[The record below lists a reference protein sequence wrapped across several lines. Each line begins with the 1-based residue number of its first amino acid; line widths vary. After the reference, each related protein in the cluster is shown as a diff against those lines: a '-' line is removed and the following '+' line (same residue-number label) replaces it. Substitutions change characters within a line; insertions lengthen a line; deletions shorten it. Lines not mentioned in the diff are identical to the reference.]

1 MDFANV
7 SAALGTLSAYDAS
20 SSVSTGSL
28 AYAVGAAM
36 LSQSLELNEALGAS
50 MVQMMERSVN
60 PELGGNIDVRV

>member
-20 SSVSTGSL
+20 SSVSSGSL
-28 AYAVGAAM
+28 AYAIGTEM

-50 MVQMMERSVN
+50 MVRMMERSVT
-60 PELGGNIDVRV
+60 PALGGNIDTYV